1 MDKYNFN
8 YRELDQVRDLPGVY
22 AWYLNFSKEDDIQ
35 NYQCFFSEKR
45 FDVKVVGNLKESY
58 LGVIK
63 SSVDK
68 LANNAIDKQMLE
80 TVFSSFNVP
89 IYIGISKSLRIRLL
103 QHKNAL
109 EEKIAEGM
117 PPLNESEK
125 IKTLFNEFN
134 EAELDTQAESSAFAG
149 RLFIKLHQNNIKARN
164 LSVKVVYFEKSNKK
178 SSLFA
183 IETFINRLFYPIL
196 GRN

>member
-1 MDKYNFN
+1 MDKYYFN

-22 AWYLNFSKEDDIQ
+22 AWYLNFSKEDEIQ
-35 NYQCFFSEKR
+35 NYQGFFSEKK
-45 FDVKVVGNLKESY
+45 FEVKVVGNLKESY

-68 LANNAIDKQMLE
+68 LANNRIDKQMLE
-80 TVFSSFNVP
+80 AVFSSFNVP
-89 IYIGISKSLRIRLL
+89 IYIGVSKHLRTRLL
-103 QHKNAL
+103 QHKDAL
-109 EEKIAEGM
+109 EEKLAEGM
-117 PPLNESEK
+117 PSLNESDK
-125 IKTLFNEFN
+125 VKNIFSEFD
-134 EAELDTQAESSAFAG
+134 EAYLDTPAESSAFAG
-149 RLFIKLHQNNIKARN
+149 RLFIKLLQNNIKARN
-164 LSVKVVYFEKSNKK
+164 LSVKIVYFEKSNKK